1 MIDELLELQK
11 RQREAHLNGDAA
23 QMVSLFADDFTS
35 IQDGEVTRPS
45 REASLER
52 FGRYF
57 ARVRFH
63 AWDDLADPVI
73 EVSGD
78 RTLATVLVQKR
89 VHIAY
94 PDDHGR
100 ETEELTD
107 FAWVELWRRR
117 EARWELAMV
126 VSTRRSG
133 T

>member
-1 MIDELLELQK
+1 MIDELLELQ
-11 RQREAHLNGDAA
+11 RLQREAHLNGDAA

-35 IQDGEVTRPS
+35 IKDGEITRPS
-45 REASLER
+45 REASLGR
-52 FGRYF
+52 FARYF

-89 VHIAY
+89 VHITY
-94 PDDHGR
+94 PDAHGR
-100 ETEELTD
+100 QMEELTD

-126 VSTRRSG
+126 VSTKRAV